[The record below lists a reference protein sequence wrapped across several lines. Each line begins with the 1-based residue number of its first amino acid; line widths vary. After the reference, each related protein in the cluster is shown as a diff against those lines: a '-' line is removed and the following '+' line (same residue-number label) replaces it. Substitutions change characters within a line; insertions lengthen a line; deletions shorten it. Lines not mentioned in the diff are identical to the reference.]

1 MLLLLGSAGL
11 EGEGKRDVRIEL
23 RGAQSAVVPREY
35 VTVSSMEPVL
45 SATEPRPRP
54 QISSSAV
61 SLKLLA
67 TAIILVFLYYAA
79 GVVITLLLSILLAYF
94 LDPIVEY
101 LERMRMPRTIAAMIT
116 VLVVIAIMGAV
127 GYGLWSRTSD
137 FAENWPKYGGMLRQ
151 AVASVESKI
160 NGLERQVSQTSAVE
174 EPHPRTEAGAANV
187 VRTLI
192 VRIIGSLYAL
202 LLEVTFVPF
211 LVFFM
216 LAEKQEVWHGTLQ
229 LFPVSKRTAV
239 KETLE
244 DLRDVLRDYLVGM
257 CLVTAVVIATSSL
270 FFWAMGLD
278 YPILT
283 GIASGL
289 LNMVPYIGAVLAW
302 FPAFVIALAKFKAVS
317 SYALIAGVLM
327 AIHMLSNN
335 LLAPALVG
343 KRVRLNALSIT
354 VALLFWGW
362 LWGGMGLLLAIPLT
376 AALRVICEHTE
387 SWKPVGR
394 WLSA

>member
-1 MLLLLGSAGL
+1 MGLRFASSA
-11 EGEGKRDVRIEL
+11 R
-23 RGAQSAVVPREY
+23 AQNAGRRHEY
-35 VTVSSMEPVL
+35 VTVSSMEPLL
-45 SATEPRPRP
+45 SNPETRPAPR
-54 QISSSAV
+54 ISSTSV
-61 SLKLLA
+61 SLKLLGVA
-67 TAIILVFLYYAA
+67 LVLVFLYYAA

-94 LDPIVEY
+94 LDPIVEF
-101 LERMRMPRTIAAMIT
+101 LERMRISRTLVT
-116 VLVVIAIMGAV
+116 VLVLIAVIGGV
-127 GYGLWSRTSD
+127 GYGLWSRTAD
-137 FAENWPKYGGMLRQ
+137 FAANWPKYGGMLRQ
-151 AVASVESKI
+151 AVTVVEAKI
-160 NGLERQVSQTSAVE
+160 NGLERQVSPSAATGE
-174 EPHPRTEAGAANV
+174 SHPMPDASATNV
-187 VRTLI
+187 VRNVV
-192 VRIIGSLYAL
+192 VRVMGSLYAL
-202 LLEVTFVPF
+202 ILEVTFVPF

-216 LAEKQEVWHGTLQ
+216 LAGKQEVWHGTLQ
-229 LFPVSKRTAV
+229 LFPVSRRTAV

-257 CLVTAVVIATSSL
+257 SLVTLVVIAASSF

-283 GIASGL
+283 GIVSGL

-302 FPAFVIALAKFKAVS
+302 LPPFVIALAKFKAVS

-387 SWKPVGR
+387 SLKPVGR
-394 WLSA
+394 WLSG

>member
-1 MLLLLGSAGL
+1 
-11 EGEGKRDVRIEL
+11 
-23 RGAQSAVVPREY
+23 
-35 VTVSSMEPVL
+35 MEPFLTVP
-45 SATEPRPRP
+45 EPRRETR
-54 QISSSAV
+54 ISSSNV
-61 SLKLLA
+61 SLNLLA
-67 TAIILVFLYYAA
+67 AALILTFLYYAA
-79 GVVITLLLSILLAYF
+79 GVVITLLLSILIAYF
-94 LDPIVEY
+94 LDPVVEY
-101 LERMRMPRTIAAMIT
+101 LERLGISRTLASMVT
-116 VLVVIAIMGAV
+116 VLVLIAVLVAV
-127 GYGLWSRTSD
+127 GYMVSSRASD
-137 FAENWPKYGGMLRQ
+137 FAANWPKYGGMIHQ
-151 AVASVESKI
+151 VVDTVEAKI
-160 NGLERQVSQTSAVE
+160 NGIERQVTQSKEPE
-174 EPHPRTEAGAANV
+174 ESHARAEAGAQNALRALV
-187 VRTLI
+187 VRI
-192 VRIIGSLYAL
+192 VGSLYAL
-202 LLEVTFVPF
+202 VLEVTFVPF

-216 LAEKQEVWHGTLQ
+216 LAGKQEVWHGTLQ
-229 LFPVSKRTAV
+229 LFPVSRRTAV

-257 CLVTAVVIATSSL
+257 CLVTAVVITASSL
-270 FFWAMGLD
+270 FFWFMGLD

-283 GIASGL
+283 GIVSGL

-302 FPAFVIALAKFKAVS
+302 LPAFVIALAKFKAVG

-354 VALLFWGW
+354 IALLFWGW
-362 LWGGMGLLLAIPLT
+362 IWGGMGLLLAIPLT

>member
-1 MLLLLGSAGL
+1 LRFERSSIR
-11 EGEGKRDVRIEL
+11 KVRD
-23 RGAQSAVVPREY
+23 AQHDY
-35 VTVSSMEPVL
+35 VTVSCMEPL
-45 SATEPRPRP
+45 NSATENRA
-54 QISSSAV
+54 SARALGSNV

-67 TAIILVFLYYAA
+67 AAIILVFLYYAA
-79 GVVITLLLSILLAYF
+79 GVVITLLLSILIAYF
-94 LDPIVEY
+94 LDPVVEF
-101 LERMRMPRTIAAMIT
+101 LERMRMPRTIAAMVT
-116 VLVVIAIMGAV
+116 VLILIAVLGAV

-137 FAENWPKYGGMLRQ
+137 FADNWPKYGGMLRQ
-151 AVASVESKI
+151 AVGSVQAKL
-160 NGLERQVSQTSAVE
+160 NGIERQVTQTSTTE
-174 EPHPRTEAGAANV
+174 EPHPRTEAGAENV
-187 VRTLI
+187 VRSFI

-202 LLEVTFVPF
+202 VLEVTFVPF

-216 LAEKQEVWHGTLQ
+216 LAGKQEVWHGTLQ
-229 LFPVSKRTAV
+229 LFPVSKRTGV

-257 CLVTAVVIATSSL
+257 SLVTLVVMAASSL
-270 FFWAMGLD
+270 FFWSIGLD

-283 GIASGL
+283 GMVSGL

-302 FPAFVIALAKFKAVS
+302 LPAFLIALAKFKTFGS
-317 SYALIAGVLM
+317 FALIAGVLM

-354 VALLFWGW
+354 IALLFWGW

-376 AALRVICEHTE
+376 AALRVICDHTE
-387 SWKPVGR
+387 SWKPMGR